1 VWTDSLYSVVDV
13 RLLLTSLYP
22 SLPPAVRNEL
32 RSMREECKVQEQME
46 KKTQNLDEPWWAS
59 SLSVKRSE
67 LVLKMIAFCA
77 VVLAVCSLSAFAKD
91 KSREV
96 VTLVENESTTTPY
109 DREVD
114 GHVSV
119 SCYGSTCSGYYRPPT
134 SGTQQIQ
141 GAILKLQR
149 SDSSVVIAQ
158 CVAKVDVLSSV
169 IVGMAAAADN
179 DPNSPTVFRNCRI
192 PVANLTVEAEFD
204 LHHNQVKL
212 FMLKPSANGSGKI
225 ISETYYV
232 RGILH
237 PASSVVPVELL
248 V

>member
-1 VWTDSLYSVVDV
+1 
-13 RLLLTSLYP
+13 
-22 SLPPAVRNEL
+22 
-32 RSMREECKVQEQME
+32 MREECKVQEQME

-179 DPNSPTVFRNCRI
+179 
-192 PVANLTVEAEFD
+192 LTVEEEFD

-237 PASSVVPVELL
+237 PASSVVPVGLL
-248 V
+248 VWRDVEGPSFPVPSLALVLGLFRLQ